1 MFVSLFFLTLIQE
14 SRPCSFI
21 DEVQDYD
28 LKWVHDLAGLP
39 DLCNSPFVLPLIES
53 AKRLLSFPD
62 KKKEPVTPEDI
73 KRLFAYYGS
82 TSASLSDLRVLT
94 LCVLSYAGF
103 FFRFNELVQLRRCDF
118 HFYNN

>member
-14 SRPCSFI
+14 SRPCSI
-21 DEVQDYD
+21 IYEVHYD

-62 KKKEPVTPEDI
+62 KKKELVTTEDI
-73 KRLFAYYGS
+73 KRLFAHYGS

-94 LCVLSYAGF
+94 LCVLGYAGF
-103 FFRFNELVQLRRCDF
+103 LFFALTS
-118 HFYNN
+118 